1 MVKKKKKKKK
11 IIKNFKNLKKKKKK
25 KKKYLLTILK
35 PLEEDANGCSISI
48 DEFRKK
54 FYIQCS
60 KAIKNHQSGK

>member
-1 MVKKKKKKKK
+1 MV
-11 IIKNFKNLKKKKKK
+11 KKKK